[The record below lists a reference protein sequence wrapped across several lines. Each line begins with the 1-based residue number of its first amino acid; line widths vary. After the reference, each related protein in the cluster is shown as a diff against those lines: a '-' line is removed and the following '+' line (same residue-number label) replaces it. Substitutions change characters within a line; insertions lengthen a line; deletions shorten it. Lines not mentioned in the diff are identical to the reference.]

1 MKDVV
6 ITGGARTAIGRFQGA
21 YKEVPAHKLG
31 ATAIAAALERAGVDP
46 GEVGS
51 VVMGCVGEVGPDA
64 YNARRASLEAGL
76 PVSVPAYNVN
86 RLCSSGLQAIWTG
99 VKDIQVGD
107 YDVVVAGGNE
117 NMTMQPF
124 LDYSA
129 RNGSPLGDRKII
141 DGTLSLVTDPWGNY
155 AMGETA
161 ERVADRFGITRERQD
176 RYSLRSQERAA
187 AAIADGLFVQQIV
200 PVGEFAVDEHPRMTT
215 IEKLGTLR
223 TVFRKE
229 GTVTAGNA
237 SGINDGGAAVV
248 LESAEHAAKAGR
260 TPLARFVGAT
270 VTALEPEIMG
280 FAPAAAVK
288 QLLAKTGLSLADID
302 VIELNEA
309 FAAQV
314 LAVIDDLGI
323 SEDDPRLN
331 PEGGAIAL
339 GHPIGATGAMLTV
352 KSIDRLHRIGG
363 RYALVTMCIGGG
375 QGMAAVF
382 EKI

>member
-187 AAIADGLFVQQIV
+187 AAIADGLFVKQIV

>member
-31 ATAIAAALERAGVDP
+31 ATAIAAALERAGVEP

-187 AAIADGLFVQQIV
+187 AAIADGLFVRQIV

-280 FAPAAAVK
+280 FAPAAAVR
-288 QLLAKTGLSLADID
+288 QLMAKTGLSLADID

>member
-31 ATAIAAALERAGVDP
+31 ATAIAAALERAGVEP

-64 YNARRASLEAGL
+64 YNARRASLEAGV

-187 AAIADGLFVQQIV
+187 AAIADGLFVRQIV

-280 FAPAAAVK
+280 FAPAAAVR
-288 QLLAKTGLSLADID
+288 QLMAKTGLSLADID

-314 LAVIDDLGI
+314 LAVIDELGI

>member
-1 MKDVV
+1 MTDVV

-187 AAIADGLFVQQIV
+187 AAIADGLFVKQIV

>member
-31 ATAIAAALERAGVDP
+31 ATAIAAALERAGVEP

-64 YNARRASLEAGL
+64 YNARRASLEAGV

-187 AAIADGLFVQQIV
+187 AAIADGLFVRQIV

-248 LESAEHAAKAGR
+248 LESAEHAAKGGR

-280 FAPAAAVK
+280 FAPAAAVR
-288 QLLAKTGLSLADID
+288 QLMAKTGLSLADID

-314 LAVIDDLGI
+314 LAVIDELGI

>member
-187 AAIADGLFVQQIV
+187 AAIADGLFVKQIV

-288 QLLAKTGLSLADID
+288 QLMAKTGLSLADID